1 MSNQALSPESLREAR
16 KFFLSPSG
24 KEFTDYLAS
33 KRPAITPSPE
43 VHNFSFSAGRPAGY
57 DLYAQNIDDVLNPE
71 QQEKPAKRDS
81 IHS

>member
-1 MSNQALSPESLREAR
+1 MSNKSLSPESAREAR

-24 KEFTDYLAS
+24 QEFLQYMAER
-33 KRPAITPSPE
+33 RPTIQPSPE

-57 DLYAQNIDDVLNPE
+57 DAYAQNIDDVLNPDLPD
-71 QQEKPAKRDS
+71 KPAKRDS